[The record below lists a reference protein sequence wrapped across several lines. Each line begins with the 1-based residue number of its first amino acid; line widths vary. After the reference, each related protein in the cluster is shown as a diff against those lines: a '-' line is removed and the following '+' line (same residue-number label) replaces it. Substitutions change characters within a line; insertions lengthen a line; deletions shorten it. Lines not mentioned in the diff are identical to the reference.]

1 MTLGEKIAHQRRAMD
16 YTQEQLAEVMGVSRQ
31 AVGKWEADTAYPETD
46 KLRKMGKL
54 FGCSMDYLL
63 DDAASEKT
71 GLGRSADE
79 GGVPPVG
86 KAGLEVRHI
95 VGSILLTVGLLA
107 VVLGVLFSMLLVLL
121 GVGLAVCGGLCLAVK
136 KHLWAWLL
144 GFLVLALLL
153 GGVFFGT
160 LALNRYVTSHT
171 VHTESVGEAE
181 SATVPSATL
190 PG

>member
-1 MTLGEKIAHQRRAMD
+1 MTLGEKIAHQRRAMS

-63 DDAASEKT
+63 DDAVTEECGSSHS
-71 GLGRSADE
+71 SADR
-79 GGVPPVG
+79 PPDE
-86 KAGLEVRHI
+86 KPAWEVRHI

-107 VVLGVLFSMLLVLL
+107 VVLGVLFSVLLVLL
-121 GVGLAVCGGLCLAVK
+121 GVGLAVCGGLCLTVK

-153 GGVFFGT
+153 GGVFFGSLT
-160 LALNRYVTSHT
+160 LNRYVTSHT
-171 VHTESVGEAE
+171 AHTESVEE
-181 SATVPSATL
+181 TVSAVVPSATL